1 MTYAIQRE
9 MKRRKLESEYAV
21 DLLRIELEQKGPAVY
36 MTEIASDQTYK
47 FIIERR
53 TDETTQNY
61 GLIQLDENDE
71 EVRRFAISKSRL
83 ALN

>member
-1 MTYAIQRE
+1 
-9 MKRRKLESEYAV
+9 MKRKKLESVFDV
-21 DLLRIELEQKGPAVY
+21 DLLHIELEEKGPAIYV
-36 MTEIASDQTYK
+36 TEIATDQTYK
-47 FIIERR
+47 YIIERR

-61 GLIQLDENDE
+61 GLIQVDENDQ